1 MRKLNQISLGFL
13 VLAWFSNPGWAQIT
27 NVLPPI
33 PATKLEAFD
42 TNTEVVILK
51 GSTDL
56 GAISAEAGEIGV
68 RCREITDTS
77 TGHKEQG
84 LALEIVPRGQNRSVL
99 QIDYDEISR
108 LVNAIEYITK
118 LEVTVTPL
126 NSFDAAYTTK
136 GGFRIAALG
145 TRRTGTIQFGV
156 RDARTG
162 GTPVVFSRDDMSR
175 LSALINQG
183 KDTLDSLRR

>member
-1 MRKLNQISLGFL
+1 VLGFAGFTT
-13 VLAWFSNPGWAQIT
+13 LASAQYT
-27 NVLPPI
+27 NLLQPL

-42 TNTEVVILK
+42 TNTGIVILK

-56 GAISAEAGEIGV
+56 GAISAEAGEVGV

-84 LALEIVPRGQNRSVL
+84 LSLEIIPHGQPRSVL
-99 QIDYDEISR
+99 QVDYDEISS
-108 LVNAIEYITK
+108 LIQAIDYITK

-156 RDARTG
+156 RDTRTG
-162 GTPVVFSRDDMSR
+162 ATPVVFSRDDMTR

-183 KDTLDSLRR
+183 KGTLDSLRR